1 MTENQQGWGEEMDPK
16 AHLSTYESFIAVS
29 KWGMGL
35 IALTLILMAVF
46 LL

>member
-1 MTENQQGWGEEMDPK
+1 MAENQQGWGEEMDPK
-16 AHLSTYESFIAVS
+16 AHLSTYDGFLTAS

-35 IALTLILMAVF
+35 IALTLILMAAF